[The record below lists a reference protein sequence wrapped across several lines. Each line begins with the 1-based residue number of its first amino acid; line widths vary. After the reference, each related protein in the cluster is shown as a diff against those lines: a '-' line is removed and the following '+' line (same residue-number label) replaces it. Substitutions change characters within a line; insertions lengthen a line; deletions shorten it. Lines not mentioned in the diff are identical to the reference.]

1 MESRFWI
8 VMPQWAAILDPLPG
22 QDMKALVAALA
33 LATAVP
39 ATAHAAA
46 APDPVAAVRAL
57 LARNAGVTLEF
68 LGSTGTDLFWQ
79 NDATREQIS
88 GGVGLKGTG
97 KLQLGATGVTASE
110 ITRVVQLSG
119 QVLMKQEAAKGDAYF
134 AGLLKSAGTTRMIST
149 KGWLYHLLPK
159 ARTWLRTGRAG
170 GGAAAYGDQIINV
183 LEPATLAKLLSTADR
198 SSVTPWHKNRTT
210 GRNQRIYTRSGT
222 ITLKELYRVSPTFR
236 EAAGTS
242 AVGTDEIWWQYLYDD
257 RGLPDRLGWHFQTT
271 TKADSIGLGDNRI
284 RSVRLVTRF
293 WNWQAKV
300 SITAPKATPGR
311 GPAVDEIT
319 DILRAGDRPR

>member
-1 MESRFWI
+1 
-8 VMPQWAAILDPLPG
+8 
-22 QDMKALVAALA
+22 MKALLATLA

-39 ATAHAAA
+39 TTAHASTV
-46 APDPVAAVRAL
+46 PDPVAAVRAL

-68 LGSTGTDLFWQ
+68 LGNTGTDLFWQ
-79 NDATREQIS
+79 NDATHEQIS

-97 KLQLGATGVTASE
+97 KLRLGPTGVTASE

-119 QVLMKQEAAKGDAYF
+119 QVLMKKEAAKGDAYF
-134 AGLLKSAGTTRMIST
+134 AGLLESAGTTRMIST
-149 KGWLYHLLPK
+149 KGWLYHLPPK
-159 ARTWLRTGRAG
+159 ARTWFRTGRAG

-198 SSVTPWHKNRTT
+198 SSVTPWYKNRTT
-210 GRNQRIYTRSGT
+210 GRKQRIYTRSGM

-257 RGLPDRLGWHFQTT
+257 RGLPDRLVWHFVTT

-284 RSVRLVTRF
+284 RSVRMVTRF
-293 WNWQAKV
+293 WDWQAKV
-300 SITAPKATPGR
+300 SITAPKAKPGR
-311 GPAVDEIT
+311 GPAVDEIA
-319 DILRAGDRPR
+319 DILRADDRPR